1 MPPDSSRATGLRARL
16 EGAQVDHARFTG
28 PPVDFTDWT
37 PEELGVVWGA
47 LHRACGFGHGD
58 PERRALASTLLEQV
72 ASLNLAPAL
81 AGELFLDALDAAR
94 VHDWD
99 YAIAC
104 LACLH
109 GAPPEGSARLALRIL
124 GEPKHWSEQHFAAWL
139 LARLAGDDAP
149 VRFAQELEKD
159 HAQSPMPLSLQE
171 LAVLPQLSQA
181 SLLALAGSRYSG
193 HWNRD
198 SIGKPDPAEV
208 LADDA
213 PYIEF
218 ARTILEQAA
227 RHITAIHDGSVPYAA
242 DAAFSRHDSPVLAR
256 AARLASY
263 RDEAWFGP
271 VITALLPLAC
281 VAPGTAKSAPS
292 QSLAM
297 ALGHAVETIPT
308 PESLLA
314 LRTALL
320 QVRHAG
326 IRKKLERNLKPAE
339 RALAERPDIAWRAGM
354 PGPMG
359 KRRQAMLARRLEAG
373 YASEVWLPLAQWR
386 ALLGDADIDTVAR
399 ALIWRSSDGVDG
411 VAFMLDGEGAIDAQ
425 GQPLALPGQGEIGLW
440 HPLHGNAT
448 ERASW
453 QALVTQRRVR
463 QSVRQAYR
471 EVYLPPEDGGE
482 PFAGLLLS
490 VRTLLGLARREGWR
504 LDDDTGLSRQFGAW
518 RVTLLLEG
526 RIYPGAQGACT
537 SGALLVQ
544 ERVAGRWQP
553 VAPAQM
559 AAVAYSE
566 ACRAVDLLASA
577 SAFALAGEEPG
588 AQRQQRLSYLA
599 RLETGPMVGMRRA
612 VLEQVFAQQIGDGR
626 MAAQARHLMVG
637 RHAIHLATGR
647 VTLDGAEVVVE
658 VPAGGSKLGA
668 VPWLPHDEAL
678 LEKIAALA
686 GQLLQ
691 RPRHGC

>member
-1 MPPDSSRATGLRARL
+1 MPLDSTRAAALRARL
-16 EGAQVDHARFTG
+16 EGAPVDHARFTG
-28 PPVDFTDWT
+28 PPVDVTGWT
-37 PEELGVVWGA
+37 PQELGVVWGA
-47 LHRACGFGHGD
+47 LHRAAGFGHGD
-58 PERRALASTLLEQV
+58 PERRALAMTLLEQV
-72 ASLNLAPAL
+72 ASLDLAPAL
-81 AGELFLDALDAAR
+81 EGEVFLDALAAAHVR
-94 VHDWD
+94 DWD
-99 YAIAC
+99 YAVGC

-109 GAPPEGSARLALRIL
+109 GAPPAGSAPLALRIL
-124 GEPKHWSEQHFAAWL
+124 GESKHWREQHFAAWL
-139 LARLAGDDAP
+139 LARLAGGDAP
-149 VRFAQELEKD
+149 ARFAQEMEKD

-171 LAVLPQLSQA
+171 LMVLPQLAQA

-218 ARTILEQAA
+218 ARTILESAA
-227 RHITAIHDGSVPYAA
+227 RHIAAIHEGSVPYAA

-271 VITALLPLAC
+271 VIATLLPLVC
-281 VAPGTAKSAPS
+281 VAPGKANSAPS

-314 LRTALL
+314 LRTALE

-339 RALAERPDIAWRAGM
+339 RALAERPDIAWRVGM

-373 YASEVWLPLAQWR
+373 YASDVWLPLAQWR
-386 ALLGDADIDTVAR
+386 ALLGDADIDAVAR
-399 ALIWRSSDGVDG
+399 ALIWRGSDGVDG
-411 VAFMLDGEGAIDAQ
+411 VAFMLDGQGAIDAR
-425 GQPLALPGQGEIGLW
+425 GQPLALPEQGGIGLW
-440 HPLHGNAT
+440 HPLHGGAE
-448 ERASW
+448 ERAAW
-453 QALVTQRRVR
+453 QALVTRRRLRQPVR
-463 QSVRQAYR
+463 QTYR
-471 EVYLPPEDGGE
+471 EVYLPPDDGSE
-482 PFAGLLLS
+482 PFAGHWLS

-504 LDDDTGLSRQFGAW
+504 LDDEEGLSRQFGAW

-526 RIYPGAQGACT
+526 RIYPGAEGACT
-537 SGALLVQ
+537 SGALVAQ
-544 ERVAGRWQP
+544 ERVASRWQP
-553 VAPAQM
+553 VAPGQM
-559 AAVAYSE
+559 APVAYSE
-566 ACRAVDLLASA
+566 ACRAVDLLVSA
-577 SAFALAGEEPG
+577 SAFALVEEEAC
-588 AQRQQRLSYLA
+588 AQRQQRLAYLSS
-599 RLETGPMVGMRRA
+599 LETGPMVGMRRA
-612 VLEQVFAQQIGDGR
+612 VLAQVFAQQIGAGR
-626 MAAQARHLMVG
+626 MALEARHLMVG

-647 VTLDGAEVVVE
+647 VTLDGAAVAVD
-658 VPAGGSKLGA
+658 VPGPAKAGKLGA

-678 LEKIAALA
+678 LEKIAGLA
-686 GQLLQ
+686 GQLLK
-691 RPRHGC
+691 G